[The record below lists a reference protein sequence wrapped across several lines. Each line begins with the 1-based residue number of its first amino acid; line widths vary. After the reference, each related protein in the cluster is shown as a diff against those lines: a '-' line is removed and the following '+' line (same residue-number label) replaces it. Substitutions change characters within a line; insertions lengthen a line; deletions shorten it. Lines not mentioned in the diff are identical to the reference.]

1 MNDQATSLR
10 PLRAVDGVISS
21 LRDRVL
27 DGTGTRRATLQV
39 ADAVETSLRYLLR
52 DDPGVPMPVR
62 LRALAPDELSTPELL
77 AELRQNDRI
86 SMELAASV
94 HELFEARRRLEQ
106 GSSLGGEDAPL
117 ALRVADRLEAE
128 VLHAAP
134 LAPEALYDA
143 PPAAA
148 PGWEPAPL
156 DAAPPAEPGEP
167 TVRMEMR
174 RRWPWMAGAGV
185 VAAALLA
192 ALLLLPGDRGDAQ
205 MEQGIA
211 LFRSGAYAD
220 AAAHFWRYAEA
231 NPDDPTPHLYL
242 ARIHRRMGRPEM
254 AGEELQKAIALA
266 PDDADVHSELG
277 FLLLDTGRA
286 PVAVE
291 RFRAALRLDPE
302 SAEGWIGLVRALR
315 AAGRADAAERVLS
328 RAPAE
333 VREMFARRTAAAPRP

>member
-1 MNDQATSLR
+1 MNDQATPLR

-21 LRDRVL
+21 LRDGVL
-27 DGTGTRRATLQV
+27 DGTGTRRAALQV
-39 ADAVETSLRYLLR
+39 ADAIEMSLRYLLR
-52 DDPGVPMPVR
+52 DDPRVPMPVR
-62 LRALAPDELSTPELL
+62 LRALAPDELGTPELL

-117 ALRVADRLEAE
+117 VLRVADRLEAE
-128 VLHAAP
+128 VLRAASP
-134 LAPEALYDA
+134 EPEAYDA
-143 PPAAA
+143 LPPAAA
-148 PGWEPAPL
+148 DWEPAPTGG
-156 DAAPPAEPGEP
+156 AAPPEPGE
-167 TVRMEMR
+167 TTMR
-174 RRWPWMAGAGV
+174 LEARHRWPWLAGVAV

-192 ALLLLPGDRGDAQ
+192 VLLLLLPGDRSEAQ

-220 AAAHFWRYAEA
+220 AASHFWRYAEA

-242 ARIHRRMGRPEM
+242 ARIHRRMGRAEM

-266 PDDADVHSELG
+266 PNDADVHAELG

-291 RFRAALRLDPE
+291 RFRAALRLDRE

-315 AAGRADAAERVLS
+315 ASGRAEAAERVLEQ
-328 RAPAE
+328 APAE
-333 VREMFARRTAAAPRP
+333 VRERFARRSAAVPSP

>member
-21 LRDRVL
+21 LRDGVL
-27 DGTGTRRATLQV
+27 DGTGTRRAALQV
-39 ADAVETSLRYLLR
+39 ADAVEMSLRYLLR
-52 DDPGVPMPVR
+52 DDPRVPMPVR

-77 AELRQNDRI
+77 SELRQNDRI

-106 GSSLGGEDAPL
+106 GSSLGSEDAPL
-117 ALRVADRLEAE
+117 VLRVADRLEAE
-128 VLHAAP
+128 VRRADP
-134 LAPEALYDA
+134 PQPEAPHDA
-143 PPAAA
+143 PP
-148 PGWEPAPL
+148 PESWEPAPAGA
-156 DAAPPAEPGEP
+156 AAPLGPGDA
-167 TVRMEMR
+167 TVRLEA
-174 RRWPWMAGAGV
+174 RRWPWLAGV
-185 VAAALLA
+185 AAVAAALLA
-192 ALLLLPGDRGDAQ
+192 VLLLLLPGDRSEAQ

-220 AAAHFWRYAEA
+220 AASHFWRYAEA

-242 ARIHRRMGRPEM
+242 ARIHRRMGRAEM
-254 AGEELQKAIALA
+254 AGEELQKAVALA
-266 PDDADVHSELG
+266 PDDADVHAELG

-315 AAGRADAAERVLS
+315 ASGRAEAAERVLEQ
-328 RAPAE
+328 APAE
-333 VREMFARRTAAAPRP
+333 VRERFARRTTTVPRP